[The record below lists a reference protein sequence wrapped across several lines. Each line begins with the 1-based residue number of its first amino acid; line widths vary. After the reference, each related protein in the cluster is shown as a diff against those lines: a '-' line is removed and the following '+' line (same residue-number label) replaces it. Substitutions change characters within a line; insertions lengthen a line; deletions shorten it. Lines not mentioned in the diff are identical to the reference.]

1 MSLAALLQKLRP
13 LVSAETIEWSK
24 INALLRRRS
33 GLAEYE
39 VARLYVA
46 RMATPNLSKLAR
58 SVDPRERT
66 QAAKAIRL
74 CCTRPEAAKLLRPL
88 IKDVDGHVRSAAHA
102 SVRSL
107 ALEDVALPDTRF
119 KPPKR
124 PDSRRPGGWNPTG
137 WSFGLFGERYWGWSY
152 GSDKKKKASKKPDL
166 AKLGVP
172 ALTTVAELL
181 KWLGLR
187 SKAELKRLM
196 RPGAGT
202 GSPYVQFTIPKSSG
216 EPRTITAPR
225 IKLKRIQRK
234 ILDEVLAKLAPHEA
248 AHGFVR
254 GRSVLSNARPHKG
267 AKLVVKMD
275 LRDFFPSISYNRV
288 VGLFS
293 SYGFAD
299 EVAWALAGLVTH
311 RAVLPDGFVLWPG
324 VLPQGAP
331 TSPALA
337 NLLCRRLDSRL
348 SGLAKRAGAAYTRYA
363 DDMTFSFKVP
373 PAGKS
378 SDKSEV
384 PSNKPKSDGPN
395 LGRFLWWV
403 EQVCLQEGFIENTAK
418 RRVLRASGQQR
429 VTGIVVN
436 SGLSVPREARRGFRA
451 LLHNCKVSGV
461 DSQARGRKDFR
472 AYLLGYASY
481 IKMVHP
487 ALGKRLVREVREV
500 LSQSPT
506 TQGAS

>member
-1 MSLAALLQKLRP
+1 MSLAALLQRLRP
-13 LVSAETIEWSK
+13 LVSAEKIDWSK

-33 GLAEYE
+33 DLAEYE

-46 RMATPNLSKLAR
+46 RMTTPDLSRLAR

-74 CCTRPEAAKLLRPL
+74 CCTPSEAAKLLRPL

-107 ALEDVALPDTRF
+107 ALADVALPDTRF

-137 WSFGLFGERYWGWSY
+137 WSFGLFGRRYWGWSH
-152 GSDKKKKASKKPDL
+152 GGTGKKASKKPDL

-225 IKLKRIQRK
+225 IKLKRIQRR
-234 ILDEVLAKLAPHEA
+234 ILDEILAKLLPHEA

-275 LRDFFPSISYNRV
+275 LRDFFPSISYKRV
-288 VGLFS
+288 VGLFA
-293 SYGFAD
+293 SYGFSD
-299 EVAWALAGLVTH
+299 EVASALGGLVTH

-373 PAGKS
+373 PAGKAVDPS
-378 SDKSEV
+378 GDKKSG
-384 PSNKPKSDGPN
+384 PS

-403 EQVCLQEGFIENTAK
+403 EQVCLQEGFIENTTK

-487 ALGKRLVREVREV
+487 ALGKRLLREVREV
-500 LSQSPT
+500 LSRTP
-506 TQGAS
+506 GAS

>member
-1 MSLAALLQKLRP
+1 MSLAALLQRLRP
-13 LVSAETIEWSK
+13 LVSAEKIDWSK

-46 RMATPNLSKLAR
+46 RMAKPDLSRLAR

-74 CCTRPEAAKLLRPL
+74 CCTRPEATKLLRPL
-88 IKDVDGHVRSAAHA
+88 IKDVDIHVRSAAHA

-137 WSFGLFGERYWGWSY
+137 WSFGLFGPRYWGWSY
-152 GSDKKKKASKKPDL
+152 GGSGKKPSKKPDL

-172 ALTTVAELL
+172 QLTTVADVT

-202 GSPYVQFTIPKSSG
+202 GSAYVQFTIPKSSG

-225 IKLKRIQRK
+225 IKLKRIQRR
-234 ILDEVLAKLAPHEA
+234 ILDEILAKLATHEA

-288 VGLFS
+288 AGLFA
-293 SYGFAD
+293 SYGFSD
-299 EVAWALAGLVTH
+299 EVSWTLSGLVTH

-337 NLLCRRLDSRL
+337 NLLCRRLDARL

-378 SDKSEV
+378 SDG
-384 PSNKPKSDGPN
+384 PS

-500 LSQSPT
+500 LSRAP
-506 TQGAS
+506 TQGTS